1 MQLADHILRV
11 LLGASH
17 EGETEFPHLLL
28 ANTYRQLTAV
38 AREEFQD
45 VVMALLSDL
54 AQGETTLWNEA
65 GDELLLLAEDVLLGA
80 PRKEE
85 AFGSLVAILGSDRP
99 CTERPDLRLRTLGT
113 LLGMKYRGTPDFWE
127 AQHSSADIRYSYAVF
142 EGLASIDVDRAFRWV
157 AQLEIDMVPEVL
169 AECLPN
175 LLREIGTEPVLRSLR
190 QIFGFLGQR
199 ARDSVQYALAYEG
212 LALNVVAMDADFW
225 IIRLGQFLQG
235 EIAEEHLAL
244 LAERSELIYEAME
257 TLLGRW
263 KLSAYKDISYST
275 RFLKLIAWFPS
286 PKAFAAAVT
295 FFEIAIE
302 IYPVYLNEAMRRLW
316 RTLIEAFYQMRSI
329 ARQLMADDLGALQPV
344 VMSYLNCLLRLM
356 DSSEI
361 CLEAFEELVAI
372 AGAREILIRA
382 IRKAV
387 LSSKIAARDCLG
399 ILSLHL
405 GKHESEVLFGAI

>member
-80 PRKEE
+80 PRK
-85 AFGSLVAILGSDRP
+85 
-99 CTERPDLRLRTLGT
+99 
-113 LLGMKYRGTPDFWE
+113 